1 VVISQAQAHDFTD
14 DLKVVVD
21 VEAKVETSVM
31 EAGCGGRC
39 AKRSCRSREWMVRVR
54 ASVAVCEGRDE
65 TDEFSFG
72 R

>member
-31 EAGCGGRC
+31 EAGCGG
-39 AKRSCRSREWMVRVR
+39 
-54 ASVAVCEGRDE
+54 
-65 TDEFSFG
+65 
-72 R
+72 